1 VERGGIGSGAANHCI
16 SERYLINSSYLLGA
30 SAWNELEQKGW
41 GTYVS
46 IVTALFG
53 TVLIRF
59 TLNPLYS
66 PDQPSLI
73 TIFFAV

>member
-1 VERGGIGSGAANHCI
+1 MDYYIV
-16 SERYLINSSYLLGA
+16 ERYLINSSYLLGV
-30 SAWNELEQKGW
+30 STWDELEQKGR
-41 GTYVS
+41 GTYVN

-53 TVLIRF
+53 TVLTRF

-66 PDQPSLI
+66 PDQPSLT

>member
-1 VERGGIGSGAANHCI
+1 MV
-16 SERYLINSSYLLGA
+16 ERYLINNSYL
-30 SAWNELEQKGW
+30 SARSVSRESESKSRSS
-41 GTYVS
+41 YVS

-59 TLNPLYS
+59 TLNPLYN
-66 PDQPSLI
+66 PGQPSLA